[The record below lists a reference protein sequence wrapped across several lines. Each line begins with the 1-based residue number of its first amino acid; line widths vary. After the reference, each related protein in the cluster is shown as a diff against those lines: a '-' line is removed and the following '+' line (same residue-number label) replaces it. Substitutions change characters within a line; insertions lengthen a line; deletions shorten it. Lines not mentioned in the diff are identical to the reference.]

1 MLFEITNSIF
11 FILRFK
17 SQTLVQ
23 SEIGKNNSRKPN
35 LLDYKIKNVMS
46 NSFGTI
52 KIENIKN

>member
-35 LLDYKIKNVMS
+35 LLYYKIKNVMS